1 VTVRE
6 VHDLL
11 AIAAVPTLTAAI
23 AAVDWTARWFAR
35 SFNPAW
41 LLRIKKRRIAAAR
54 RRRAKELLELADLVE
69 IGQLHPDRARWL
81 RLAAARLTAQ
91 P

>member
-1 VTVRE
+1 MHQE
-6 VHDLL
+6 
-11 AIAAVPTLTAAI
+11 
-23 AAVDWTARWFAR
+23 
-35 SFNPAW
+35 
-41 LLRIKKRRIAAAR
+41 AAR